1 MRTRNE
7 TFSRALG
14 WVSLALGVLQLAAP
28 RTVGRLSGVDD
39 PRVAKRASRL
49 VGARELMH
57 AAVLLGSRRPGP
69 WAWSRVAG
77 DALDLAMLGRAL
89 SNRPAGRRRRIT
101 AATAAVAA
109 ITAADLFA
117 AIHGTRSGG
126 IDGLGGGAGAGSGTG
141 RRRGRRVGKIISK
154 GRTRLHASI
163 VVNRPRDEVY
173 AFWRD
178 FENLPAFM
186 IHLESVRDIGERRS
200 RWTAKGPVTD
210 VEWEA
215 EIVDERVGELIAW
228 GSVRGSAITT
238 SGVVGFADGPGGLGT
253 VVDVTMEYGMPGGAL
268 GAALAR
274 LLGEHPEQQIRDD
287 LRRFKQVME
296 TGEVL
301 RSDGSPEGTRALRMA
316 RQRPAQPVGGRP

>member
-1 MRTRNE
+1 M
-7 TFSRALG
+7 
-14 WVSLALGVLQLAAP
+14 
-28 RTVGRLSGVDD
+28 VGT
-39 PRVAKRASRL
+39 
-49 VGARELMH
+49 RELRH
-57 AAVLLGSRRPGP
+57 AALLLGSRRPGP
-69 WAWSRVAG
+69 WTWTRVAG
-77 DALDLAMLGRAL
+77 DALDLAMLGRAM
-89 SNRPAGRRRRIT
+89 SKRPAGRRRRVA

-109 ITAADLFA
+109 ITAVDVFA
-117 AIHGTRSGG
+117 AVHGTRTGG
-126 IDGLGGGAGAGSGTG
+126 SDGIGDGTG
-141 RRRGRRVGKIISK
+141 TGKRRSRRIGRIVNR

-163 VVNRPRDEVY
+163 IVNRPRDEVY

-178 FENLPAFM
+178 FANLPEFM

-200 RWTAKGPVTD
+200 RWTAKGPMTD

-215 EIVDERVGELIAW
+215 EVIDERVGELIAW
-228 GSVRGSAITT
+228 GSVRGSAINT
-238 SGVVGFADGPGGLGT
+238 SGVVAFADGPGGLGT

-301 RSDGSPEGTRALRMA
+301 RSDGSPEGTQALRMA
-316 RQRPAQPVGGRP
+316 RQRPAQPVGGRS